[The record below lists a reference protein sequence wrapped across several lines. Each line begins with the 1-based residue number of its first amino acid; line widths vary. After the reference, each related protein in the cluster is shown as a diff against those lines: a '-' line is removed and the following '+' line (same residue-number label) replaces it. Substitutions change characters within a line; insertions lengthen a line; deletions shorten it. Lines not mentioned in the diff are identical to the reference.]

1 MMDSSIAAEGLKRL
15 SAISLLLLCGGTLAC
30 SDGEPVDLQARE
42 AGEATDRPVPWGNPE
57 LAEEQGLLWDTPPL
71 PSPMTLIIDG
81 KVVLDEI
88 THSFLLTPWSTHCAD
103 EGFGLDVAQ
112 LTEGF
117 LADPEELF
125 YPLVRGVL
133 LLREAEARFPKL
145 NDEEV
150 EHFQKQMEVAVG
162 TAMEAL
168 LDRYGQDGWERHVQR
183 QLRKRLLKAEFSA
196 LAPEVTEDDVYRL
209 YSTSMAQ
216 TEEEFCDLA
225 VRTSYL
231 MRIDQTDANVPEHD
245 TAVALAVF
253 VKDMQKQDDDEL
265 VQCHNSAMFV
275 TVKILTQWPR
285 VSHLASLGTE
295 HEAIPPYQLTLPMFF
310 NVSCYPPG
318 DETDDTADAN
328 IRSRVS

>member
-209 YSTSMAQ
+209 YDTDVLAKLPNLDPAVGEDVSFAALEPKLRFRLEQ
-216 TEEEFCDLA
+216 DRATEMEEAWIDVELEGRA
-225 VRTSYL
+225 IEVILPDGRTESW
-231 MRIDQTDANVPEHD
+231 TTHSPE
-245 TAVALAVF
+245 
-253 VKDMQKQDDDEL
+253 QD
-265 VQCHNSAMFV
+265 
-275 TVKILTQWPR
+275 
-285 VSHLASLGTE
+285 
-295 HEAIPPYQLTLPMFF
+295 
-310 NVSCYPPG
+310 
-318 DETDDTADAN
+318 
-328 IRSRVS
+328 

>member
-1 MMDSSIAAEGLKRL
+1 MMDPSIAAEGLNRL

-209 YSTSMAQ
+209 YDTDVLAKLPNLDPAVGEDVSFAALEPKLRFRLEQ
-216 TEEEFCDLA
+216 DRATEMEEAWIDVELEGRA
-225 VRTSYL
+225 IEVILPDGRTESW
-231 MRIDQTDANVPEHD
+231 TTHSPE
-245 TAVALAVF
+245 
-253 VKDMQKQDDDEL
+253 QD
-265 VQCHNSAMFV
+265 
-275 TVKILTQWPR
+275 
-285 VSHLASLGTE
+285 
-295 HEAIPPYQLTLPMFF
+295 
-310 NVSCYPPG
+310 
-318 DETDDTADAN
+318 
-328 IRSRVS
+328 